1 MLKNKILKKNSVM
14 IKKENAINL
23 FVLIRDIK
31 NSNLS
36 REALVKYIMLR
47 VKLKS
52 LFEEF
57 EKAREEISEQVKPS
71 GWKES
76 DGMKEWDEKFRPV
89 MQKWLSEEVD
99 IQTKIFNQEECADL
113 ISSNPDLSGSAID
126 LIVSGLLKE

>member
-1 MLKNKILKKNSVM
+1 MATKKLEQTGLTRNECVNIYSV
-14 IKKENAINL
+14 
-23 FVLIRDIK
+23 IRDIK
-31 NSNLS
+31 SGGLS

-57 EKAREEISEQVKPS
+57 EKAREEISEQTKPD

-76 DGMKEWDEKFRPV
+76 DGMKEWNEKFRSV
-89 MQKWLSEEVD
+89 MQKWLAEGVD
-99 IQTKIFNQEECADL
+99 IDTKIFTQEECVDL

-126 LIVSGLLKE
+126 LIFSGLLKE

>member
-1 MLKNKILKKNSVM
+1 MKR
-14 IKKENAINL
+14 ENAVNL
-23 FVLIRDIK
+23 YGLIRDIK

-57 EKAREEISEQVKPS
+57 EKAREEISEQVKPTD
-71 GWKES
+71 WKEGDS
-76 DGMKEWDEKFRPV
+76 MKEWDEKFRPV
-89 MQKWLSEEVD
+89 MQKWLAEEVD
-99 IQTKIFNQEECADL
+99 IDTKIFTKEECADL

>member
-1 MLKNKILKKNSVM
+1 MSKIKR
-14 IKKENAINL
+14 ENAVNL

-36 REALVKYIMLR
+36 REALIKYIMLR

-57 EKAREEISEQVKPS
+57 EKVRTEIAEQTKPD
-71 GWKES
+71 GWKEGDS
-76 DGMKEWDEKFRPV
+76 TKEWDEKFRPV
-89 MQKWLSEEVD
+89 MQKWLAEEVD

-113 ISSNPDLSGSAID
+113 ISSNPDLNGSAID

>member
-1 MLKNKILKKNSVM
+1 M

-57 EKAREEISEQVKPS
+57 EKAREEISEQVKPTD
-71 GWKES
+71 WKEGDS
-76 DGMKEWDEKFRPV
+76 TKEWDEAFRPV
-89 MQKWLSEEVD
+89 MQKWLAEEVD

-126 LIVSGLLKE
+126 VIVSGLLHE

>member
-1 MLKNKILKKNSVM
+1 M
-14 IKKENAINL
+14 IKKEVAINL
-23 FVLIRDIK
+23 FGLIRDIK

-52 LFEEF
+52 LFDEF
-57 EKAREEISEQVKPS
+57 EKAREEISEQVKPAK
-71 GWKES
+71 WKES
-76 DGMKEWDEKFRPV
+76 DGMEVWDEKFRPV

-99 IQTKIFNQEECADL
+99 IQTKIFSQEECADL

-126 LIVSGLLKE
+126 LIVSGLLHE

>member
-1 MLKNKILKKNSVM
+1 MSKM
-14 IKKENAINL
+14 KKENAINL

-71 GWKES
+71 GWKEGDS
-76 DGMKEWDEKFRPV
+76 MKEWDEKFRPV

-99 IQTKIFNQEECADL
+99 IDTKIFNQEECADL

>member
-1 MLKNKILKKNSVM
+1 M
-14 IKKENAINL
+14 IKKEVAINL
-23 FVLIRDIK
+23 FGLIRDLK
-31 NSNLS
+31 NSNVS
-36 REALVKYIMLR
+36 RESLVKYIILR

-52 LFEEF
+52 LFDEF
-57 EKAREEISEQVKPS
+57 EKAREEISEQVKPAK
-71 GWKES
+71 WKES

-126 LIVSGLLKE
+126 LIVSGLLHE

>member
-1 MLKNKILKKNSVM
+1 M

-89 MQKWLSEEVD
+89 MQKWLSEDVD
-99 IQTKIFNQEECADL
+99 IDTKIFNQEECADL
-113 ISSNPDLSGSAID
+113 ISSNPDLNGSAID

>member
-1 MLKNKILKKNSVM
+1 M
-14 IKKENAINL
+14 IKKEIAINL
-23 FVLIRDIK
+23 FGLIRDIK

-52 LFEEF
+52 LFDEF
-57 EKAREEISEQVKPS
+57 EKAREESSEQVKPTD
-71 GWKES
+71 WKEGDS
-76 DGMKEWDEKFRPV
+76 MTKWDEKFRPV

-99 IQTKIFNQEECADL
+99 IDTKIFNQEECADL

-126 LIVSGLLKE
+126 LIVSGLLHE

>member
-1 MLKNKILKKNSVM
+1 MNKMKR
-14 IKKENAINL
+14 ENAVNL
-23 FVLIRDIK
+23 YGLIRDIK

-36 REALVKYIMLR
+36 REVLVKYIMLR

-57 EKAREEISEQVKPS
+57 EKAREEISEQVKPAN
-71 GWKES
+71 WKEGDS
-76 DGMKEWDEKFRPV
+76 VKEWDEAFRPV
-89 MQKWLSEEVD
+89 MQKWLSEE
-99 IQTKIFNQEECADL
+99 IELETKIFSQEECADL

>member
-1 MLKNKILKKNSVM
+1 MSKM
-14 IKKENAINL
+14 KKEIAINL
-23 FVLIRDIK
+23 YGLIRDIK

-57 EKAREEISEQVKPS
+57 EKVRTEIAEQTKPD
-71 GWKES
+71 GWKEGDS
-76 DGMKEWDEKFRPV
+76 MKEWDEAFRPV

-99 IQTKIFNQEECADL
+99 IQTKIFNQDECADL

>member
-1 MLKNKILKKNSVM
+1 MQTKLV
-14 IKKENAINL
+14 KENAVNL
-23 FVLIRDIK
+23 YGLIRDIK

-52 LFEEF
+52 LFDDY

-71 GWKES
+71 GWKEG
-76 DGMKEWDEKFRPV
+76 DNMKEWDEAFRPV

-99 IQTKIFNQEECADL
+99 IQTKIFSQEECADL
-113 ISSNPDLSGSAID
+113 ISSNPDLSGSIID
-126 LIVSGLLKE
+126 VIVSGLLHE

>member
-1 MLKNKILKKNSVM
+1 M
-14 IKKENAINL
+14 IKKEVAINL
-23 FVLIRDIK
+23 FGLIRDIK

-52 LFEEF
+52 LFDEF
-57 EKAREEISEQVKPS
+57 EKAREEISEQVKPAD
-71 GWKES
+71 WKES
-76 DGMKEWDEKFRPV
+76 DGMKEWDEAFRPV

-126 LIVSGLLKE
+126 IIVSGLLHE

>member
-1 MLKNKILKKNSVM
+1 MNKVSK
-14 IKKENAINL
+14 IKRENAVNL
-23 FVLIRDIK
+23 YGLIRDIK

-36 REALVKYIMLR
+36 REALMKYIMLR

-57 EKAREEISEQVKPS
+57 EKVRTEIAEQTKPD
-71 GWKES
+71 GWKEGDS
-76 DGMKEWDEKFRPV
+76 MKEWDEAFRPV
-89 MQKWLSEEVD
+89 MQKWLAEEVD
-99 IQTKIFNQEECADL
+99 INTKIFTQEECADL

>member
-1 MLKNKILKKNSVM
+1 M
-14 IKKENAINL
+14 IKKEVAINL
-23 FVLIRDIK
+23 FGLIRDIK

-52 LFEEF
+52 LFDEF
-57 EKAREEISEQVKPS
+57 EKAREEISEQVKPAK
-71 GWKES
+71 WKDS
-76 DGMKEWDEKFRPV
+76 DGMGAWDEKFRPV

-99 IQTKIFNQEECADL
+99 IQTKIFNKEDCADL

-126 LIVSGLLKE
+126 LIVSGLLHE

>member
-1 MLKNKILKKNSVM
+1 M
-14 IKKENAINL
+14 IKKEVAINL
-23 FVLIRDIK
+23 FGLIRDIK

-57 EKAREEISEQVKPS
+57 EKAREEISEQVKPTDFKS
-71 GWKES
+71 PDDIEV
-76 DGMKEWDEKFRPV
+76 WDEAFRPV
-89 MQKWLSEEVD
+89 MQKWLVEETE
-99 IQTKIFNQEECADL
+99 IETKIFNQEECADL

-126 LIVSGLLKE
+126 LIVSGLLHE

>member
-1 MLKNKILKKNSVM
+1 M

-52 LFEEF
+52 LFDEF
-57 EKAREEISEQVKPS
+57 EKAREEISEQVKPTDFK
-71 GWKES
+71 GPDDMEA
-76 DGMKEWDEKFRPV
+76 WDEAFRPV

-126 LIVSGLLKE
+126 LIVSGLLNE